1 MILEKNVFLQAF
13 ISKSFLPRI
22 YVSVVTLKDVRVNAI
37 MSDILL
43 LKSTR

>member
-1 MILEKNVFLQAF
+1 MLEKNVFLQAF
-13 ISKSFLPRI
+13 ISKSLPRI

-43 LKSTR
+43 LKPTR